1 AARAGDTAPEG
12 MRSAAA
18 QTLPEDTKETSAVVL
33 YDEKIIVVKEN
44 GDIEVTQR
52 HVCKLLRADAK
63 DECGY
68 AVVHFDNETKVT
80 AFRAW
85 TIMASG
91 GQMQVKDKEAAEVS
105 LAGDFEV
112 FSDKRAKII
121 KFPEANVGSV
131 VGYEYTQKHRP
142 FVFEDWWDVQRTQP
156 TRFARFSLTL
166 PPGWEYKNS
175 WANFPDQKPVSS
187 SGNQTVW
194 EVRDV
199 PAIEEEPEMPPY
211 QAIAAR
217 MQINFVSNNAALRAK
232 GTSSWD

>member
-1 AARAGDTAPEG
+1 MMPAKSFCRLLKPRRIKSAVGVAVGAAVMAAACLLAVCAPAARAGDTAPEW

-18 QTLPEDTKETSAVVL
+18 QTLPEYTKETSAVVL

-91 GQMQVKDKEAAEVS
+91 GQMQVKDKEAAEVG

-121 KFPEANVGSV
+121 KFPE
-131 VGYEYTQKHRP
+131 
-142 FVFEDWWDVQRTQP
+142 
-156 TRFARFSLTL
+156 
-166 PPGWEYKNS
+166 
-175 WANFPDQKPVSS
+175 
-187 SGNQTVW
+187 
-194 EVRDV
+194 
-199 PAIEEEPEMPPY
+199 
-211 QAIAAR
+211 
-217 MQINFVSNNAALRAK
+217 
-232 GTSSWD
+232 